1 MRLCS
6 IASGSSGNC
15 IYVGS
20 DKTHLLVDT
29 GISKKRIDE
38 GLAQLEVK
46 PEELSGILITHE
58 HADHIQGLGVF
69 SRKYGIPIY
78 ATKGTLRGI
87 TEYKCL
93 GKMPEGLYHEV
104 QVDSVFKIGDLE
116 VKPFSISH
124 DANEPSGFRIENGS
138 KSIAVATDLGIYDDY
153 IVENLK
159 NLNAIVL
166 EANHDVHM
174 VEVGPYPYPLK
185 QRVLGRLGH
194 LSNELT
200 GRLLCNILHGDLK
213 HVILGHLS
221 KENNYEE
228 LARETVK
235 LEVTMGNTPFNGED
249 VPLMVA
255 NRDTISR
262 ILEF

>member
-29 GISKKRIDE
+29 GISKKRIAE